1 MTRLPL
7 ALLLGVALT
16 IAACAGAAETIP
28 PDVDLAVTMKDYKV
42 ELSVDTVKAGTVKI
56 GVRNAGGMEHSF
68 ELIKTDLPFDKLP
81 VDSGAAK
88 AKEDGLIKQVKTLG
102 VGKVSVVTADLAAG
116 SYVIIC
122 NVAGHYQ
129 LGMRAALTVR

>member
-7 ALLLGVALT
+7 ALLLGIALT

-28 PDVDLAVTMKDYKV
+28 PDVDLGVTMKDYKV
-42 ELSVDTVKAGTVKI
+42 ELSVDTVKAGSVKI

-81 VDSGAAK
+81 TTGDAK
-88 AKEDGLIKQVKTLG
+88 AREDGLVKQVKSIG

-116 SYVIIC
+116 NYVVIC

-129 LGMRAALTVR
+129 LGMRAALAVR

>member
-1 MTRLPL
+1 VTRLPL

-28 PDVDLAVTMKDYKV
+28 PDVDLGVTMKDYRV

-81 VDSGAAK
+81 TTGDAK
-88 AKEDGLIKQVKTLG
+88 AREDGLVKQVKSIG

-116 SYVIIC
+116 SYVVIC

-129 LGMRAALTVR
+129 LGMRAALAVR

>member
-1 MTRLPL
+1 MTRLSL

-28 PDVDLAVTMKDYKV
+28 PDVDVAVTMKDYKV
-42 ELSVDTVKAGTVKI
+42 ELSVTTVKAGPVKFGI
-56 GVRNAGGMEHSF
+56 KNAGGMEHSF
-68 ELIKTDLPFDKLP
+68 ELLKTDLPFDKLP

-88 AKEDGLIKQVKTLG
+88 AKEDGLIKQVKTIG

-116 SYVIIC
+116 NYVIIC

-129 LGMRAALTVR
+129 LGMRVALAVR

>member
-1 MTRLPL
+1 VTRLPL

-28 PDVDLAVTMKDYKV
+28 PDVDLAVTMKDYRV
-42 ELSVDTVKAGTVKI
+42 ELSVETVKAGTVKI

-88 AKEDGLIKQVKTLG
+88 AKEDGLIKQVKSLG

-122 NVAGHYQ
+122 NIAGHYQ
-129 LGMRAALTVR
+129 LGMRAALIVR